1 MANSNIASIGRFSS
15 QMLSYLGT
23 QRTVQSVGG
32 TPQNT
37 YKYAFGNTV
46 FPTPGNVQQSAQ
58 DAGVSGSFKGADYNS
73 TQCFFL
79 SRGASKVYADT
90 MTALTIDIS
99 SVLGVTTQSILE
111 NTNAVGQLTLDEN
124 AYLVFNELRD
134 PGHQVGT
141 ATPVNNRL
149 SLQAREIQP

>member
-1 MANSNIASIGRFSS
+1 MANSNIASLGRFSS

-23 QRTVQSVGG
+23 QRTVQNVTG

-46 FPTPGNVQQSAQ
+46 YPSPGNVQQSAI
-58 DAGVSGSFKGADYNS
+58 DAGVSGSFNGADYNS

-79 SRGASKVYADT
+79 SRGASQVYADT
-90 MTALTIDIS
+90 MTSLSIDIA
-99 SVLGVTTQSILE
+99 SVLGVSTQSILE
-111 NTNAVGQLTLDEN
+111 NQNAVGQLTLDAN
-124 AYLVFNELRD
+124 AFLVFNELRD
-134 PGHQVGT
+134 PSHQVAV
-141 ATPVNNRL
+141 ATTVNNRQ